1 MLINTLN
8 TGGWIWLFGSSDF
21 SSAMEQFQPA
31 THSLWNR
38 LTGCMLTTL
47 LQTLQNT
54 SNNTVQYQ

>member
-1 MLINTLN
+1 MAN
-8 TGGWIWLFGSSDF
+8 GSPDF

-31 THSLWNR
+31 THSLWNQ

-54 SNNTVQYQ
+54 NNNTVQYQ